1 MTSLDL
7 EPLSP
12 ALGAEVADVQV
23 HLDLADD
30 AVAEVRAA
38 WLEHQVL
45 LFRNQEITDADLV
58 GFSKRFGDLD
68 IAPPN
73 ENGQR
78 FVEGYPEILVI
89 SNIVENDI
97 ALGSLGAGESV
108 WHTDMNYLDEPP
120 TGSVLWGL
128 EVPPRGGDTGFMNMY
143 RVLDEMP
150 ADLRATID
158 GLSVK
163 HDSSTNSAGYLRE
176 GAETVVDVRTCP
188 GAVHPLIRRHPE
200 TGRDALYLGRRRNAY
215 VTEMEIGR
223 SEALLNELWDFAEQ
237 DQFYWHHHW
246 RVGDVIMWDN
256 RCTMHRRDSFDE
268 SLRRL
273 MHRTQL
279 KGCRP
284 QAAA

>member
-12 ALGAEVADVQV
+12 ALGAEVTDVQV

-30 AVAEVRAA
+30 AVAEVRSA

-158 GLSVK
+158 GLSVR

-215 VTEMEIGR
+215 VTGMEIGR